1 MAEYLLDGST
11 TIMSTIIRQPLFDDS
26 DKKQIGE
33 TLATLE
39 RLAAEEIARHPEK
52 RDEILQRLNRASTK
66 FVAARVYH
74 QRKMYFITSLITS
87 IIGGGLVWLGGAVDV
102 QLLMTIGGVICISGF
117 VTALISIPRRHET
130 AV

>member
-1 MAEYLLDGST
+1 
-11 TIMSTIIRQPLFDDS
+11 MSTIIRQPLFDDS

-52 RDEILQRLNRASTK
+52 RDEILQRLKRASTK

-74 QRKMYFITSLITS
+74 QRKMFFITSLITS
-87 IIGGGLVWLGGAVDV
+87 GIGGGLVWLGGAIDV
-102 QLLMTIGGVICISGF
+102 QLLMTIGGVVCISGF
-117 VTALISIPRRHET
+117 VTALINIPRRHD
-130 AV
+130 AA